1 MRVVYVIAHPD
12 DEDPFTLTYLAR
24 ELRCEITL
32 VSLTRGEN
40 GQNALGDQAGAA
52 LGFLRSHEMRAAA
65 RAYGVEEV
73 RFTSAVDY
81 GYSRRVEEARARW
94 NIDALVDEVAEVIA
108 EVRPAL
114 VLARFSEDAAGE
126 HAHHRVSGEVA
137 RRAAERMGV
146 ERILFGVEEP
156 ARRPLPPGLR
166 EEALGGYL
174 CHRSQVPERLIVG
187 RDHPIRYAPRG
198 GSGGDGVEARDLG
211 DLVAD
216 LTATSVELEPR
227 VLHAPAGHAARLT
240 VRAAGPAGAS
250 RLLELRAD
258 GLAIDPVPLAFD
270 AGGAA
275 TAEVLITGGGESRVT
290 RIVALVDGRPAL
302 RARSMPPPCPDYLEP
317 AGAIAFTH
325 PIDIAARGPVAYL
338 AGTGDHLPAA
348 LALLAVDR
356 TDDLA
361 AAATILV
368 GLRAGE
374 VARLPSFAD
383 LVARGAHLVVLAQT
397 PPFDPARDLPI
408 PAALVEPAEEACEED
423 APVRLLAPDHPLL
436 AHPNRITAADFDG
449 WVEQRGSRFLTSWDD
464 RYTPLVEL
472 ADPGRA
478 PQRGVFISAPL
489 GAGRVTYCALA
500 LHRQLPEAVPGAYRL
515 LANLLSAPS

>member
-24 ELRCEITL
+24 ELRCEVTL

-65 RAYGVEEV
+65 RAYGVAEV

-94 NIDALVDEVAEVIA
+94 DIDGLVGEVAEVIA

-156 ARRPLPPGLR
+156 ARRPLPAGLR
-166 EEALGGYL
+166 EEALGGYF

-187 RDHPIRYAPRG
+187 RDQPIRYAPRG
-198 GSGGDGVEARDLG
+198 GGEARDLG

-227 VLHAPAGHAARLT
+227 VLHAPAGRTARLT
-240 VRAAGPAGAS
+240 VRAAGPSGAR
-250 RLLELRAD
+250 RLLELRAA

-275 TAEVLITGGGESRVT
+275 TAELFIAGGGEPRMI
-290 RIVALVDGRPAL
+290 RIEALVDGRPAL
-302 RARSMPPPCPDYLEP
+302 STRSMPPPCPDYLEP
-317 AGAIAFTH
+317 AIAIAFTH
-325 PIDIAARGPVAYL
+325 PIAIAARGPVAYL

-348 LALLAVDR
+348 LALLGVER
-356 TDDLA
+356 TEEMT

-374 VARLPSFAD
+374 VARLPPFAD

-397 PPFDPARDLPI
+397 PPFAPARDLPV

-464 RYTPLVEL
+464 RYTPLIEL

-478 PQRGVFISAPL
+478 PQRGVFLSAPL